1 MHRQH
6 IFGAVGR
13 IDIELFGQV
22 HVTDDLKVSFTNH
35 LSHALRVK
43 RPHVFRTAHSPPLI
57 HRAVHRDF
65 INEVVEQRLPNP
77 FIPDMPQR
85 IATDTSQKVP
95 IRFGETIKSYM
106 AHPEKDAA
114 ELKYIPLALAG
125 WLRYLLAV
133 DDKGEA
139 FSCSSD
145 PMLETLQN
153 QLASVKLGDPDS
165 ATEAVLQPIL
175 SNPTLFGVSLYE
187 AGLAE
192 KVTDYLKWMLAG
204 PGAVR
209 ATLEELV

>member
-1 MHRQH
+1 VVDPK
-6 IFGAVGR
+6 I
-13 IDIELFGQV
+13 
-22 HVTDDLKVSFTNH
+22 
-35 LSHALRVK
+35 LS
-43 RPHVFRTAHSPPLI
+43 P
-57 HRAVHRDF
+57 RDF

-106 AHPEKDAA
+106 ARPELNAA
-114 ELKYIPLALAG
+114 DLKYVPLALAG

-133 DDKGEA
+133 DDRGEA

-145 PMLETLQN
+145 PMLETLQS
-153 QLASVKLGDPDS
+153 QLSAVKLGQPET
-165 ATEAVLQPIL
+165 ATEEVLKPIL
-175 SNPTLFGVSLYE
+175 SNPALFAVDLYE

-192 KVTDYLKWMLAG
+192 KVMTYLKKMLTG